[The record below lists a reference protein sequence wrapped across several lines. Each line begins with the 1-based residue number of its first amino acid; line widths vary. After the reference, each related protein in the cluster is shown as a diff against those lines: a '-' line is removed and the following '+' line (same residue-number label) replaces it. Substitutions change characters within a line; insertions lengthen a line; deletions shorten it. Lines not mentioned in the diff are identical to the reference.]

1 MTNLGIV
8 TPVARGD
15 WDSGLTYNILNIVKY
30 NNATY
35 MAKSTST
42 GVPPSS
48 SASAWMKLVDNQTP
62 PATSTKAISEF
73 VILAS
78 NENPHNLFGG
88 EWLQIKET
96 FLFGASDINSASPT
110 YVGGDTGGNAETI
123 LGIGNMP
130 SHSHDIPY
138 GANGNQQI
146 SSQRWSIGF
155 ISGRANGNV
164 NLLNTSSA
172 TGVSGDTTYPDTAQ
186 YYLASTQPT
195 GNYEP
200 FSNMPPYLVVYIWQ
214 RIA

>member
-1 MTNLGIV
+1 MANLGIV

-15 WDSGLTYNILNIVKY
+15 WNSSLTYNVLNIVKY

-88 EWLQIKET
+88 EWLQIKES
-96 FLFGASDINSASPT
+96 FLFGASDINSLSPT
-110 YVGGDTGGNAETI
+110 FVGGDTGGSAETI
-123 LGIGNMP
+123 LDEANMP
-130 SHSHDIPY
+130 RHSHNIPY
-138 GANGNQQI
+138 NANGSTQL
-146 SSQRWSIGF
+146 SSQRWVIGL

-164 NLLNTSSA
+164 NILNTSYA
-172 TGVSGDTTYPDTAQ
+172 TGVSGDTTYPDTMRYDFAG
-186 YYLASTQPT
+186 TQPT

>member
-1 MTNLGIV
+1 MARLGIV

-35 MAKSTST
+35 MAKSTSV

-48 SASAWMKLVDNQTP
+48 SASAWMKLVDNETP

-88 EWLQIKET
+88 EWLQIKEH
-96 FLFGASDINSASPT
+96 FLFGASDITSVNPT
-110 YVGGDTGGNAETI
+110 YTGGN
-123 LGIGNMP
+123 IGGNATTTLSIDNLP
-130 SHSHDIPY
+130 PHSHDIPVGTPGNATLDGQQY
-138 GANGNQQI
+138 AIGLIAANAAGLVEN
-146 SSQRWSIGF
+146 
-155 ISGRANGNV
+155 
-164 NLLNTSSA
+164 LNTPENP
-172 TGVSGDTTYPDTAQ
+172 DTTNT
-186 YYLASTQPT
+186 YYFRGTQRA
-195 GNYEP
+195 GHGSS